1 MVNPKEKFY
10 SLFNWLM
17 IGLIVFLWL
26 QFFISP
32 NDDIDIQTSKATT
45 SYNSPHFSNTS
56 IEQYHIFGSQGQ
68 LIDIPLNQGNTSLD
82 LVLNGTMSNLDAKT
96 GMAYISNIQGKQ
108 EVFKVGDKIF
118 NVATLKEIYKDYIVL
133 DHNGRNERLSL
144 SEKIQGMDVVSNKNQ
159 AKNKSTPPAYLKHLQ
174 GNQTRNWQELMDQQK
189 YDANKISKIVS
200 NINIVTDQVGKIQ
213 GLRVSNL
220 ASGDLLSK
228 NGLKS
233 NDIIT
238 AINGQK
244 VSAANM
250 MTIQQTLKQNPNATI
265 TIKRNGQLKNIQV
278 NLNQ

>member
-1 MVNPKEKFY
+1 
-10 SLFNWLM
+10 M

-26 QFFISP
+26 QFFLSA
-32 NDDIDIQTSKATT
+32 NDEFDIQTSKKAT
-45 SYNSPHFSNTS
+45 SYNSPQFSNTS
-56 IEQYHIFGSQGQ
+56 IEQFHIFGSQGQ

-96 GMAYISNIQGKQ
+96 VMAYISNVQGKQ

-144 SEKIQGMDVVSNKNQ
+144 SEKIQGMDVLSNKSQ
-159 AKNKSTPPAYLKHLQ
+159 AKNKSTPPGYLKHLQ
-174 GNQTRNWQELMDQQK
+174 GNQTRNWQQLMDQQK

-200 NINIVTDQVGKIQ
+200 NINIVTDQVGKVQ

-265 TIKRNGQLKNIQV
+265 TIKRNGQLQNIQV

>member
-1 MVNPKEKFY
+1 
-10 SLFNWLM
+10 M

-26 QFFISP
+26 QFFMSS
-32 NDDIDIQTSKATT
+32 NDDFESQSTTIKT
-45 SYNSPHFSNTS
+45 SYNAPKFSNTS
-56 IEQYHIFGSQGQ
+56 IDQYHLFGSQGQ

-118 NVATLKEIYKDYIVL
+118 NVATLKEIYKDYIIL
-133 DHNGRNERLSL
+133 DHNGRDERLSL
-144 SEKIQGMDVVSNKNQ
+144 SEKIQGMDVVSNKSK
-159 AKNKSTPPAYLKHLQ
+159 AKNKSTAPAYLKHLQ
-174 GNQTRNWQELMDQQK
+174 GNQTRNWQELMEQQK

-200 NINIVTDQVGKIQ
+200 NINIVTDQVGNVQ

-244 VSAANM
+244 VSATNM
-250 MTIQQTLKQNPNATI
+250 MSIQQTLKQNPNATI
-265 TIKRNGQLKNIQV
+265 TIKRNGQIQNIQV

>member
-1 MVNPKEKFY
+1 
-10 SLFNWLM
+10 M

-26 QFFISP
+26 QFFLSP
-32 NDDIDIQTSKATT
+32 NDDFDIQTSKKTT
-45 SYNSPHFSNTS
+45 PYNSPQFSNTS
-56 IEQYHIFGSQGQ
+56 IEQYHIFGAQGQ
-68 LIDIPLNQGNTSLD
+68 LIDIPLSQGNTSLD
-82 LVLNGTMSNLDAKT
+82 LILNGTMSNTDAKT

-108 EVFKVGDKIF
+108 EVFKVGDEIF

-133 DHNGRNERLSL
+133 EHNGRNEKLSL
-144 SEKIQGMDVVSNKNQ
+144 SEKIQGMDVISQANKPRNIK
-159 AKNKSTPPAYLKHLQ
+159 APSYLKHLQ
-174 GNQTRNWQELMDQQK
+174 GNQTRNWQELMNQQK

-200 NINIVTDQVGKIQ
+200 NINIVTNQVGQVQ

-238 AINGQK
+238 AINGKK

-250 MTIQQTLKQNPNATI
+250 MTIQQTLKQNSNATI
-265 TIKRNGQLKNIQV
+265 TIKRNGKLQNIQV